1 MFPVQDTEAE
11 IKKIKH
17 GDSLARENFLESCKP
32 FIYKV
37 VCKFT
42 GKNLEWGRDDEL
54 AIGLIAFNEAID
66 RFCNDFGV
74 PFLAYSRNVMKSRL
88 VDHYRRENKNA
99 KFFITQLSLQE
110 DGINNVEF
118 AKSWEI
124 FLEEE
129 AAREREE
136 EIKEFEDLLNMYG
149 VSFEDLVK
157 CSPRHRD
164 TRRSLMLAA
173 WELAKES
180 SLFKKFMDNKKL
192 PLVEL
197 GEITG
202 IGRKTLERGRKYI
215 IAMALLINRREDF
228 LYLASYLKLPVN
240 SLGGI

>member
-1 MFPVQDTEAE
+1 MFPEQDMETE

-17 GDSLARENFLESCKP
+17 GDSLARERFLESCKP

-37 VCKFT
+37 ACKYSR
-42 GKNLEWGRDDEL
+42 KNLEWGRDDEL

-66 RFCNDFGV
+66 RFCDDFGV
-74 PFLAYSRNVMKSRL
+74 PFLAYSRNVMRSRL
-88 VDHYRRENKNA
+88 VDHYRRENRNFLLKA
-99 KFFITQLSLQE
+99 QLPLQE
-110 DGINNVEF
+110 EGNNVEF
-118 AKSWEI
+118 ARSWGI
-124 FLEEE
+124 FQEEE

-136 EIKEFEDLLNMYG
+136 EIREFEELLNEYG

-173 WELAKES
+173 WELAEES
-180 SLFKKFMDNKKL
+180 SLFQKFTYNKKL

-197 GEITG
+197 EKKTG

-215 IAMALLINRREDF
+215 VAMTLLIHRREDF
-228 LYLASYLKLPVN
+228 LYLASYLKMPVT
-240 SLGGI
+240 S